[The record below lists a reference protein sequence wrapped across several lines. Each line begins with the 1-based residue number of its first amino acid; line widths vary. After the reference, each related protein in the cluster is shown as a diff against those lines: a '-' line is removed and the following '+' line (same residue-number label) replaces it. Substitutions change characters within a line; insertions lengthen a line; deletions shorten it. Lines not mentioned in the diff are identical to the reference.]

1 MLGEAELSC
10 QETNKALRSSKV
22 EREQIRAELTSM
34 KIVTD
39 WIERQQVLSSQKAE
53 KKEEVPGDEGG
64 PGIDVKAGE
73 GRCRSESSAPPES
86 LAVAGCEAAAAASG
100 NAGLRIRSSRSL
112 KGRHHRRARI
122 SLLGPYLTE
131 FIREEHKNAFMRIF
145 VTDIYS
151 NDELEAS
158 QMLGQRGEVHC
169 VSIYRKSM

>member
-1 MLGEAELSC
+1 M
-10 QETNKALRSSKV
+10 
-22 EREQIRAELTSM
+22 
-34 KIVTD
+34 
-39 WIERQQVLSSQKAE
+39 
-53 KKEEVPGDEGG
+53 
-64 PGIDVKAGE
+64 
-73 GRCRSESSAPPES
+73 
-86 LAVAGCEAAAAASG
+86 AGCGAAAAASG

-158 QMLGQRGEVHC
+158 QMLGQRGEVHLVTVC
-169 VSIYRKSM
+169 PYPARVCDYLKSSLHGETFISRSSLGRNVAG